1 MRISAPLARALLV
14 AALVATP
21 SCRRLRHAAPA
32 RRTAARWF
40 VTPAEGP
47 ALRLDARRVLM
58 GALRITGDGAAP
70 PPWPTSP
77 LVTAARL
84 REGRWLFASADGTV
98 YASDRFDG
106 PLSVRGAI
114 EGRAAPF
121 RIEDR
126 RAVAPVHSEGALFVI
141 DARRRA
147 WAVSASGAP
156 RRLPLERVVSGAFTS
171 PDEVLAVVEPGRLVA
186 SRDGGEHFDEI
197 AISEGVPLVLAEG
210 ERGVV
215 VRTTAGTLAWTG
227 ALTVV
232 ANSADAGDASLD
244 PRVATA
250 RRSALDGWPPLPS
263 TPDAVVEGPG
273 DAVSV
278 LRDRVI
284 VTLDARTGRER
295 SRVAAPG
302 EGCSIA
308 RARDG
313 LRAVCRHEG
322 WASAAFALRDG
333 ASAWETLR
341 DELRAEPMGRAVF
354 DPTSRAW
361 VVAAPCRQ
369 RTLPDRRALCATL
382 DDGRAVEIEA
392 PFAPLPVA
400 ARDGV
405 TLLVDGDARGA
416 GPTRAALLRGAT
428 LTSFEMPVSAD
439 GARASKLAENN
450 LFTWEIAPSGELT
463 ALLLGALTPSGVSWR
478 RVEAPRGARR
488 GAIASDGHAYVYGSD
503 ASVLA
508 ERARDGDFHAL
519 PSPVRGGAAGLT
531 LDLEGPAF
539 CAGAWCRLGSEL
551 ALSRRGSSA
560 AALIAR
566 DDPTPPPSFQRRLR
580 ATVDCAPS
588 GPDLEGP
595 DMDRGSAASG
605 YAVTARAQGD
615 AVTVVWYGATLRA
628 SATLRWPGR
637 TDAPAVAIVALG
649 AVGASAAA
657 AVLERC
663 SANGCDHAL
672 ATPSGL
678 TDLALGRAIPG
689 GVRLHVAPEGWLVR
703 ADAMRDGVSLVTL
716 VSLDPRGAAR
726 ARRTYA
732 LADDPIHTAAGS
744 FGARVGL
751 WIRTDDRRMRFVAI
765 DAASGETSPE
775 VAESHATCAPDAP
788 HEGDAH
794 VIADMALARGR
805 GWAVEPDEWMLD
817 EVLYVGRGGSCVASL
832 GGGEARDEAEAER
845 ESDRGPVKVRTF
857 MLRAGPD
864 GALRGTAWGG
874 HRASPQRCEVTPR

>member
-1 MRISAPLARALLV
+1 MQ
-14 AALVATP
+14 
-21 SCRRLRHAAPA
+21 RH
-32 RRTAARWF
+32 AARWF

-47 ALRLDARRVLM
+47 ALKLDARRVLV
-58 GALRITGDGAAP
+58 GALRIEGDRAAP
-70 PPWPTSP
+70 PPWPAAP

-84 REGRWLFASADGTV
+84 RDDRWLFAALDGTV

-106 PLSVRGAI
+106 PLAVRGAI

-121 RIEDR
+121 RVDDR
-126 RAVAPVHSEGALFVI
+126 RALAPVRSEGALFVI

-147 WAVSASGAP
+147 WAVGASGGP
-156 RRLPLERVVSGAFTS
+156 RRLPLERVVSGAFTA
-171 PDEVLAVVEPGRLVA
+171 PDEVLAVVEPGHLLR
-186 SRDGGEHFDEI
+186 SRDAGEHFDEI
-197 AISEGVPLVLAEG
+197 ALSQGVPLMLQRA
-210 ERGVV
+210 ERGLV
-215 VRTTAGTLAWTG
+215 VRTTAGALAWNGSLSVT
-227 ALTVV
+227 A
-232 ANSADAGDASLD
+232 ADDSDARDASLEH
-244 PRVATA
+244 RIATA
-250 RRSALDGWPPLPS
+250 RLGAFEGWPPLPS
-263 TPDAVVEGPG
+263 TPDAVVEGPR

-278 LRDRVI
+278 LRGREV

-322 WASAAFALRDG
+322 WAAAAFALRDG
-333 ASAWETLR
+333 ANTWETLR

-354 DPTSRAW
+354 DATSRAW

-382 DDGRAVEIEA
+382 DDGRAVELEA

-400 ARDGV
+400 AMDGV
-405 TLLVDGDARGA
+405 TLLVDDDARGA
-416 GPTRAALLRGAT
+416 GPTRAALLRGDA
-428 LTSFEMPVSAD
+428 LTTFEMPVSAE
-439 GARASKLAENN
+439 GARASRLAENT
-450 LFTWEIAPSGELT
+450 LSTWEIAPSGEVS
-463 ALLLGALTPSGVSWR
+463 ALLLGALTSSGVSWR

-488 GAIASDGHAYVYGSD
+488 GVIASDGRALVFGAD

-508 ERARDGDFHAL
+508 ERAWGGDFHAL
-519 PSPVRGGAAGLT
+519 PSPVQGGAAALA

-539 CAGAWCRLGSEL
+539 CAGAWCRLGAGL
-551 ALSRRGSSA
+551 LLSRRGSRA

-566 DDPTPPPSFQRRLR
+566 DDPPPPPTFQRRLR
-580 ATVDCAPS
+580 ATVECAPS
-588 GPDLEGP
+588 GPDFEGP

-605 YAVTARAQGD
+605 YAVTTRAQGD

-637 TDAPAVAIVALG
+637 AAGAVAFG

-663 SANGCDHAL
+663 DASGCDHAL

-689 GVRLHVAPEGWLVR
+689 GVRLHVGPEGWLVR

-716 VSLDPRGAAR
+716 VSLDARGAER

-765 DAASGETSPE
+765 DAARGEPSPE
-775 VAESHATCAPDAP
+775 VVESHAPCAPDAP
-788 HEGDAH
+788 REGDAH

-805 GWAVEPDEWMLD
+805 GWVVEPDEWMLD
-817 EVLYVGRGGSCVASL
+817 EVLSVGRGGSCVASL

-845 ESDRGPVKVRTF
+845 ESDHGPVKVRTF
-857 MLRAGPD
+857 MLRAAPD

-874 HRASPQRCEVTPR
+874 HRASPQRCEVAPM